1 MKEHFDTDSV
11 IRYVGESK
19 QQVIDSRDVARMIG
33 KTHRHLMRDIRG
45 YINDMEDS
53 PKLDSPKFFIE
64 SSYISAQNKELPCYL
79 LTKKGCEF
87 VANKLTG
94 RKGTIFTATY
104 VSLFNEYE
112 AEHKNNVIG
121 IDSKLEHEKLAYKR
135 EWLIEMR
142 KQNVNKAHELRN
154 QDVKL
159 YLELGKVADDY
170 QRPRMPTSVPRG
182 TSGAMQAL
190 LVGARRE
197 YSATEIGNMIGVSPI
212 AIGKWA
218 NKLGVKRD
226 ADMSYRDHDGAWRYF
241 PEALKVFQDNALEI
255 QDDDLGL

>member
-1 MKEHFDTDSV
+1 MKDLVVLKGQKAVTTSL
-11 IRYVGESK
+11 R
-19 QQVIDSRDVARMIG
+19 VAEVFR
-33 KTHRHLMRDIRG
+33 KRHDNVLEAIRG
-45 YINDMEDS
+45 LLKNKGTQQMFE
-53 PKLDSPKFFIE
+53 E
-64 SSYISAQNKELPCYL
+64 SSYINPQNKQEYPMFYMNRDGYTL
-79 LTKKGCEF
+79 LAMGFNGKRALSF
-87 VANKLTG
+87 KL
-94 RKGTIFTATY
+94 KYIEA
-104 VSLFNEYE
+104 FNEME
-112 AEHKNNVIG
+112 KFIKQRNAIS
-121 IDSKLEHEKLAYKR
+121 IDSGLEHEKLAYKR

-170 QRPRMPTSVPRG
+170 QRPHMAVDFRNEAIR
-182 TSGAMQAL
+182 AMQAL
-190 LVGARRE
+190 PIGARRE
-197 YSATEIGNMIGVSPI
+197 YSATEIGNIIGVSPI